1 MEEIVKSINEAY
13 EAFVTDSNAQIVKG
27 NNAAGVRAR
36 KGALTLINLLKEF
49 RKASNEATRV
59 KNEAAKAKKE
69 A

>member
-1 MEEIVKSINEAY
+1 MEEIVKSINETY

-36 KGALTLINLLKEF
+36 KGALTLISLLKEF
-49 RKASNEATRV
+49 RKASNEA
-59 KNEAAKAKKE
+59 AKAKKE

>member
-1 MEEIVKSINEAY
+1 MEAIVKSINETY
-13 EAFVTDSNAQIVKG
+13 EAFVTDSNAQIVKA

-36 KGALTLINLLKEF
+36 KGALTLISLLKEF

>member
-1 MEEIVKSINEAY
+1 MEEIVKSINETY

-49 RKASNEATRV
+49 RKASNEAT
-59 KNEAAKAKKE
+59 KAKKE